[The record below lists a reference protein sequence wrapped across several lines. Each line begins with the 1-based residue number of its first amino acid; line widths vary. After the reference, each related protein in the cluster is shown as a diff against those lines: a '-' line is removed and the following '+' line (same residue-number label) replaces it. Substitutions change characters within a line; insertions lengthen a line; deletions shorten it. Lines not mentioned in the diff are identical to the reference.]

1 MRNLFIISLIV
12 NMCTF
17 VNAQNNYY
25 EKGINHYNSKNY
37 AAAISELT
45 KVIETEEK
53 GNVLSALYIRAQC
66 KNKLEDYRGALLDYN
81 ILFSIVED
89 ESESLAVV
97 YLDRGRIKAILKN
110 YDGAEQDFT
119 KAIELKDGYAEALI
133 NRGIIRSHFLE
144 KTEKGCLD
152 FSRAGELGITK
163 AYELIKE
170 KCL

>member
-1 MRNLFIISLIV
+1 MRILFIISLIV

-25 EKGINHYNSKNY
+25 EKGMNHYNSKNY

-81 ILFSIVED
+81 ILFSIVEN

-119 KAIELKDGYAEALI
+119 RAIELKDGYAEALI
-133 NRGIIRSHFLE
+133 NRGIIRSRFLE

-163 AYELIKE
+163 AYEFIKE
-170 KCL
+170 ECH

>member
-1 MRNLFIISLIV
+1 
-12 NMCTF
+12 MCTF

-25 EKGINHYNSKNY
+25 EKGMNHYNSKNY

-53 GNVLSALYIRAQC
+53 GNVMSALYIRAQC
-66 KNKLEDYRGALLDYN
+66 KNKIEDYRGALLDYN
-81 ILFSIVED
+81 ILFSIVKD
-89 ESESLAVV
+89 RKKGESESLAVV

-110 YDGAEQDFT
+110 YVGAEQDFT

-133 NRGIIRSHFLE
+133 NRGIIRSRFLE

-170 KCL
+170 ECL